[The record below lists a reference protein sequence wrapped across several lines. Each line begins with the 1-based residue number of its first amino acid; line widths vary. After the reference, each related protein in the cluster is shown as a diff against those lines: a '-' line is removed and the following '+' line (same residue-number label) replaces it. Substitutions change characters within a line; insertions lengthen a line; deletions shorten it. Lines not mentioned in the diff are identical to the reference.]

1 MVGLVSIS
9 VLIIFMVEPN
19 FLMVY
24 KTHKDDHNKKLN
36 KIPYF

>member
-9 VLIIFMVEPN
+9 VLFILMVEPN
-19 FLMVY
+19 FLMLY
-24 KTHKDDHNKKLN
+24 KTHKDDNNKKSN